1 MSSKVVSTATIIGSG
16 PNGLSAV
23 IALAAAGLT
32 ARGAT
37 AHGLPAIRE
46 VETDKEHRQ
55 SAPSPVAVL
64 RFRVVKSRGRWDVF
78 VQ

>member
-1 MSSKVVSTATIIGSG
+1 MVSTATIISSG
-16 PNGLSAV
+16 PNGLSAAIV
-23 IALAAAGLT
+23 LAAAGLT
-32 ARGAT
+32 T
-37 AHGLPAIRE
+37 HGLPAIRE

-55 SAPSPVAVL
+55 SAPSRVAVL